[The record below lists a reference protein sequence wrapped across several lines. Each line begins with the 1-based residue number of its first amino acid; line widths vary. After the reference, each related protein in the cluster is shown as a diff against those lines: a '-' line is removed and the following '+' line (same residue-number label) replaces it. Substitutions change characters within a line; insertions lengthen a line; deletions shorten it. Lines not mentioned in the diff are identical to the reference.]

1 MLLSN
6 LIEQSLYIKCI
17 NHKPKSIKTILDFIS
32 YDVIELCCY
41 LDISIEKLNR
51 IKQLLIIKLLN
62 IDTR

>member
-6 LIEQSLYIKCI
+6 HIEQSLYIKCI

-41 LDISIEKLNR
+41 LDINIEELKN
-51 IKQLLIIKLLN
+51 IKHILINALLN
-62 IDTR
+62 IDNK